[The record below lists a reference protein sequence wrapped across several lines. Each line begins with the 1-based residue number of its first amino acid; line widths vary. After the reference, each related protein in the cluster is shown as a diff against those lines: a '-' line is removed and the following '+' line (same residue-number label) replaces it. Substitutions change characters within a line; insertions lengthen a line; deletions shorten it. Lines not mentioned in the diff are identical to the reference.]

1 MKRLSILLLTFITG
15 MSLSIPVNAQY
26 SFQDDTPA
34 VQTVATSE
42 TGSESGTSEIDSSE
56 SDQDSSASSEAAATD
71 TSSESV
77 MPEYASS
84 YGLEDPGNGPD
95 ISAES
100 AILMDAASGAVLYEK
115 EADTKRYPASIT
127 KVMTALL
134 TIEKCNMSDIV
145 TFSSA
150 AVNGIEAG
158 SSSAGINV
166 GAQITVEDTLYAM
179 MLVSANEAAAALA
192 EHISGSTEEFAKL
205 MTQRAKELGCTGT
218 NFNNPHGLPDENH
231 YTTAHDMALILQE
244 AMKHDEFRKIAS
256 ADSYTL
262 KASDTLT
269 NTLELWNHAKILR
282 ENSEYYYEPV
292 EGAKTGYTQAA
303 LNTLVTY
310 AKKDNVE
317 LLCVILKDYGAD
329 NSYYDSEDLYEWG
342 FKQVEGITP
351 LTGFDLEGALSND
364 KSLKEDK
371 LSDMKRLGCT
381 FPQDYYI
388 LVKKGFDSSDL
399 KTSFALDEDKETG
412 RMGYINISSGDK
424 VIGSAPV
431 TYDTNTNAAKSY
443 INGEEIDDGL
453 ETVPDPDTSDK
464 LTPKKLMNYILR
476 IAAAFLLIFI
486 IMQII
491 RAQAAENRRK
501 NRIAQ
506 RRKRRST
513 DRDSYHPSNSKSDKG
528 KKKKQ
533 RK

>member
-1 MKRLSILLLTFITG
+1 MKRLSILLLSFITG
-15 MSLSIPVNAQY
+15 ISLSMPVNAQY
-26 SFQDDTPA
+26 SFQDDKPA
-34 VQTVATSE
+34 VQTVTTSEATSE
-42 TGSESGTSEIDSSE
+42 SEQASSAASESTS
-56 SDQDSSASSEAAATD
+56 AD
-71 TSSESV
+71 TSSEHSA
-77 MPEYASS
+77 PKYASS
-84 YGLEDPGNGPD
+84 YGLEDLENGPD
-95 ISAES
+95 IYAES
-100 AILMDAASGAVLYEK
+100 AILMDVASGAVLYQK

-127 KVMTALL
+127 KVMTTLL
-134 TIEKCNMSDIV
+134 AIEKCNMSDIV
-145 TFSSA
+145 TFSNA

-158 SSSAGINV
+158 SSTAGINV
-166 GAQITVEDTLYAM
+166 GAELTVEDTLYAL
-179 MLVSANEAAAALA
+179 MLVSANEAGAALA

-218 NFNNPHGLPDENH
+218 NFKNPHGLPDEEH

-244 AMKHDEFRKIAS
+244 ALKHDEFRKIAG

-262 KASDTLT
+262 QKSDTLT

-329 NSYYDSEDLYEWG
+329 NSYYDSKDLYEWG
-342 FKQVEGITP
+342 FKQVETITP
-351 LTGFDLEGALSND
+351 LTNFDLEEALSED
-364 KSLKEDK
+364 KSIKGDLI
-371 LSDMKRLGCT
+371 SDITRLNCT

-399 KTSFALDEDKETG
+399 KTTFTLDEDKDAG
-412 RMGYINISSGDK
+412 RMGYINISSGDT

-453 ETVPDPDTSDK
+453 ETVPDPDTADK
-464 LTPKKLMNYILR
+464 LTPKKLLNYMLR
-476 IAAAFLLIFI
+476 IVVAFLLIFI
-486 IMQII
+486 IMRLI
-491 RAQAAENRRK
+491 RTWEAEKRRK
-501 NRIAQ
+501 NRMAQ

-513 DRDSYHPSNSKSDKG
+513 DQDSYHPTNSGSEKRKQTKQ
-528 KKKKQ
+528 KKKHSK
-533 RK
+533 